1 LVSKHCENS
10 LVSSVEKRTA
20 MERDEEL
27 MRIRGVN
34 QSEIQK
40 NDLESF
46 IKVTLRPTI
55 SFQKPILISLIRH
68 YVKERKP
75 NFNAFNQKVQKNI
88 IKEFFEGEKELRRML
103 IQSVIG
109 LFTTSELEMYYEH
122 SMRLDTEI
130 NDFIK
135 REIVENIEQL
145 Y

>member
-1 LVSKHCENS
+1 
-10 LVSSVEKRTA
+10 

-27 MRIRGVN
+27 MRIRGVDH
-34 QSEIQK
+34 QESQK
-40 NDLESF
+40 DLDSF
-46 IKVTLRPTI
+46 IKMTLRPTI
-55 SFQKPILISLIRH
+55 VFQKPILISLIRH
-68 YVKERKP
+68 YVKERKT

-88 IKEFFEGEKELRRML
+88 IKEFFQGEKELRRML

-109 LFTTSELEMYYEH
+109 LFTICELETYYKY

-135 REIVENIEQL
+135 KEIVNNIEQL